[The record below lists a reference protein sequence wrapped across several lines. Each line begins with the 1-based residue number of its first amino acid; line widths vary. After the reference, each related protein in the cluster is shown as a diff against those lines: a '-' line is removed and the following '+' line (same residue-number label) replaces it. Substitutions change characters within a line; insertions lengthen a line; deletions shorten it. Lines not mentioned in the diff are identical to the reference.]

1 LVGILGPSIAL
12 IPLTIA
18 QLVVG
23 TLLLLFGL
31 RWVRKAI
38 LRYVRVIPPHD
49 EEAVYLKQTS
59 SLTSLSHS
67 SFHAWDGVAFA
78 SSFKIVMLEGM
89 EVVFIVIAIG
99 AGGPLIAPA
108 AVGAI
113 AAFALVLALGAWLHR
128 PLARVPENSLK
139 FLVGVMLTAFG
150 TFWVGEG
157 IHLHWTGADWSL
169 LALIALYLLVA
180 LCLVAICRSVR
191 APAEP
196 HANMATAV
204 QPKGAL
210 AALLAELASLFVD
223 DGSLAALTLVWLV
236 VAWVVSKYAPVPT
249 MAVQILL
256 VVGLCAL
263 LGQSVHR
270 AARR

>member
-1 LVGILGPSIAL
+1 MPPVQPLRWPCTSPEPRVLCEAKAIEYGDQFNFRNATALRTRWTITAGSHIRRVVSGDVMLEWIRMAPTAGASFAASLVECVEALTVVLAVGTIRGWRWALAGSGAAVLTLVLLVGILGPSIAL

-113 AAFALVLALGAWLHR
+113 AAFALVLALGASRSR
-128 PLARVPENSLK
+128 PREFAKIPRGCHVDRV
-139 FLVGVMLTAFG
+139 
-150 TFWVGEG
+150 W
-157 IHLHWTGADWSL
+157 
-169 LALIALYLLVA
+169 YLL
-180 LCLVAICRSVR
+180 
-191 APAEP
+191 
-196 HANMATAV
+196 
-204 QPKGAL
+204 G
-210 AALLAELASLFVD
+210 
-223 DGSLAALTLVWLV
+223 G
-236 VAWVVSKYAPVPT
+236 
-249 MAVQILL
+249 
-256 VVGLCAL
+256 
-263 LGQSVHR
+263 
-270 AARR
+270 